1 MTNPAS
7 HEWVDG
13 ARARGGFRRSEV
25 TGSVG
30 TGDDVWRRA
39 VVDVLRWKVKTNSGF
54 SVDTVDPVSAG
65 QRVIV
70 TAGGYGIKVFEP
82 VEVVSVVNQPDR
94 VGFSYATLPGHPVD
108 GEEAFIVHRQGDE
121 VLLTIRSL
129 TRAASQQ
136 PWRTLYPGLLL
147 IQRIVRWRYLRS
159 LS

>member
-1 MTNPAS
+1 MTSPAS

-13 ARARGGFRRSEV
+13 ERARGRFRRSEV

-30 TGDDVWRRA
+30 TGDDVWNRA
-39 VVDVLRWKVKTNSGF
+39 AVDVLSWKVKTNSGF
-54 SVDTVDPVSAG
+54 SVDSAEPVSTG

-70 TAGGYGIKVFEP
+70 TAGAYGIKVLEP
-82 VEVVSVVNQPDR
+82 VQVVSVVSQPDR
-94 VGFSYATLPGHPVD
+94 VGFAYKTLPGHPVD
-108 GEEAFIVHRQGDE
+108 GEEAFIVHRRGAE

-129 TRAASQQ
+129 TRASPRQ